1 MRHSPVDLGLGGGR
15 AHGRIGFHAEIDRPG
30 AGRWVRRALAVV
42 ISLGALV
49 GAIRLVLPAAGGV
62 AESRAK
68 AGRRR
73 VRLAW

>member
-1 MRHSPVDLGLGGGR
+1 
-15 AHGRIGFHAEIDRPG
+15 
-30 AGRWVRRALAVV
+30 VV